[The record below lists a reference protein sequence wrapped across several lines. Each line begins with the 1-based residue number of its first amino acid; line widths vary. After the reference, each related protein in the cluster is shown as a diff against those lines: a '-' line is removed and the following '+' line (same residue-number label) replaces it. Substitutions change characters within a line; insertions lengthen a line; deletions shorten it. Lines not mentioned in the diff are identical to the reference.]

1 MRDSIWGI
9 ALSLSVCECIYER
22 CFSTPTSHILSLL
35 LGHSMPVALPYLS
48 LSFLPALTFPLLP
61 GGKPHENLS
70 SKESLQSMES
80 SHHRSRKSGG
90 EMPTKGIS
98 SAGRSLVLPAS
109 LLPWRC
115 LLFPPHHE
123 RCTSLAFPIYSTS
136 SEIPLT
142 AKSKPLIPNS
152 RTSGRK
158 NLFNFPSLSS
168 SDNCERRRIE
178 DEDFS
183 RKRKKGEEKP
193 PLIDST
199 HGNLLSERN

>member
-1 MRDSIWGI
+1 
-9 ALSLSVCECIYER
+9 
-22 CFSTPTSHILSLL
+22 
-35 LGHSMPVALPYLS
+35 MPVALSYLS
-48 LSFLPALTFPLLP
+48 LFCPPSPFPLLLP
-61 GGKPHENLS
+61 GGNLRENLS

-80 SHHRSRKSGG
+80 SHHRSWKSGG

-123 RCTSLAFPIYSTS
+123 RCTSLAFPIYSPS

-142 AKSKPLIPNS
+142 AKSQPLIPNS
-152 RTSGRK
+152 RTSGGG

-183 RKRKKGEEKP
+183 RKRKKGGEKP